1 MSVVSLF
8 DSENISAFAAAVV
21 VVLYLLMIV
30 SGKLFYM
37 SVCWFSVMQ
46 P

>member
-8 DSENISAFAAAVV
+8 DSENISAAAAVV

-30 SGKLFYM
+30 SVKLFYM